1 MPFCC
6 VNGCPNQTKPGYDK
20 NISYHILPKE
30 ESIRKEWIARL
41 KRQVLPKYV
50 YVCSEH
56 FEDNCF
62 DESVEMKRRLIPD
75 LKTKRKLKKDA
86 VPTKFWFQHTP
97 TAGKIRGKNET
108 FISPRNSA
116 HSLFT
121 GNFFVE

>member
-6 VNGCPNQTKPGYDK
+6 ANGCPNQTKPGYDK

-62 DESVEMKRRLIPD
+62 DESVEMKWRLIPD
-75 LKTKRKLKKDA
+75 SKTKRKLKK
-86 VPTKFWFQHTP
+86 
-97 TAGKIRGKNET
+97 
-108 FISPRNSA
+108 
-116 HSLFT
+116 
-121 GNFFVE
+121 